1 MPTTYATLGE
11 AMRAEGIED
20 PDPVIMT
27 NQGKVIVIAD
37 HGVVWSFSSS
47 LGGFALWRDAPV
59 ATPSTLGAALV
70 ATPSTLGD
78 APVATPSTLG
88 AALVA

>member
-1 MPTTYATLGE
+1 VPTTYATLGE

-37 HGVVWSFSSS
+37 HGV
-47 LGGFALWRDAPV
+47 ALV

-70 ATPSTLGD
+70 A
-78 APVATPSTLG
+78 
-88 AALVA
+88 